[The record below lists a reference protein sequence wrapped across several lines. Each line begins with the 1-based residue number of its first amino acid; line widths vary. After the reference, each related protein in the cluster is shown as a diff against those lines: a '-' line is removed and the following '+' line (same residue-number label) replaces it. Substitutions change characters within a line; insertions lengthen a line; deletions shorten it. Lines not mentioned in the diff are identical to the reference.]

1 MYFERIDKIIA
12 STGMMSRSDAKKAAK
27 KGLVKL
33 NGIAIKDC
41 SAKASD
47 KDELTVNGKKIEY
60 KKYVYIM
67 LNKPK
72 GYVCSTDD
80 PSSPIVNLLL
90 SEELQRLDLFSI
102 GRLDKNTT
110 GLVILTNDGET
121 AHRIISPNRHVDKV
135 YNVETKLPIDGDLC
149 KAFFEGIILDDGYKC
164 KSATLDIIDN
174 AKCSVT
180 ISEGKYHQIKR
191 MFEAVGNKVVELDR
205 VSIGK
210 IVLDNRLNQG
220 EYRALTPEEECLL
233 LGY

>member
-33 NGIAIKDC
+33 NGIIIKDC
-41 SAKASD
+41 STKASEND
-47 KDELTVNGKKIEY
+47 DLTVNGRSVRY

-90 SEELQRLDLFSI
+90 NEELQRLNLFSI

-110 GLVILTNDGET
+110 GLVILTNEGEL
-121 AHRIISPNRHVDKV
+121 AHRIISPSGHIDKV
-135 YNVETKLPIDGDLC
+135 YRVQTKLPIDRALSKNFLD
-149 KAFFEGIILDDGYKC
+149 GITLDDGYKC
-164 KSATLDIIDN
+164 KSAVLDITDET
-174 AKCSVT
+174 KCTVT

-191 MFEAVGNKVVELDR
+191 MFEAVGNKVVELKR

-220 EYRALTPEEECLL
+220 EYRVLTPDEERLL
-233 LGY
+233 LG

>member
-33 NGIAIKDC
+33 NGIIIKDC
-41 SAKASD
+41 STKASEND
-47 KDELTVNGKKIEY
+47 DLTVNGRSVRY

-90 SEELQRLDLFSI
+90 NEELQRLNLFSI

-110 GLVILTNDGET
+110 GLVILTNDGEI
-121 AHRIISPNRHVDKV
+121 AHRIISPSGHINKV
-135 YNVETKLPIDGDLC
+135 YRVQTKFPIDRALSKNFLD
-149 KAFFEGIILDDGYKC
+149 GITLDDGYKC
-164 KSATLDIIDN
+164 KSAVLDITDET
-174 AKCSVT
+174 KCTVT

-191 MFEAVGNKVVELDR
+191 MFESVGNKVIELTR
-205 VSIGK
+205 VSIGNLS
-210 IVLDNRLNQG
+210 LDTGLKQG
-220 EYRALTPEEECLL
+220 EYKVLTKPEISALTSQ
-233 LGY
+233 

>member
-33 NGIAIKDC
+33 NGIIIKDC
-41 SAKASD
+41 STKASEND
-47 KDELTVNGKKIEY
+47 DLTVNGRSVRY

-90 SEELQRLDLFSI
+90 NEELQRLNLFSI

-110 GLVILTNDGET
+110 GLVILTNDGEI
-121 AHRIISPNRHVDKV
+121 AHRIISPSGHINKV
-135 YNVETKLPIDGDLC
+135 YRVQTKFPIDRALSKNFLD
-149 KAFFEGIILDDGYKC
+149 GITLDDGYKC
-164 KSATLDIIDN
+164 KSAVLDITDET
-174 AKCSVT
+174 KCTVT

-191 MFEAVGNKVVELDR
+191 MFEAVGNKVVELNR

-220 EYRALTPEEECLL
+220 EYRVLTPDEERLL
-233 LGY
+233 LG

>member
-33 NGIAIKDC
+33 NGIIIKDC
-41 SAKASD
+41 STKASEND
-47 KDELTVNGKKIEY
+47 DLTVNGRSVRY

-90 SEELQRLDLFSI
+90 NEELQRLNLFSI

-110 GLVILTNDGET
+110 GLVILTNDGEI
-121 AHRIISPNRHVDKV
+121 AHRIISPSGHIDKV
-135 YNVETKLPIDGDLC
+135 YRVQTKFPIDRALSKNFLD
-149 KAFFEGIILDDGYKC
+149 GITLDDGYKC
-164 KSATLDIIDN
+164 KSAVLDITDET
-174 AKCSVT
+174 KCTVT

-191 MFEAVGNKVVELDR
+191 MFEAVGNKVVELNR

-220 EYRALTPEEECLL
+220 EYRVLTPDEERLL
-233 LGY
+233 LG